1 MNCQISNSEKK
12 AILAELKAAYIYII
26 TPFILL
32 VFVKVYNSTYI
43 DIILTSDWSLASCI
57 IFGQITANISKSVSS
72 VKITTHESN
81 FSYYTAKRFLCVV
94 ISLMLYF
101 AILLKPQLYLG
112 VLQIL
117 VFLFASFLHFRDG
130 FTNYLLQKRITK
142 T

>member
-1 MNCQISNSEKK
+1 MNYQISSSEKK
-12 AILAELKAAYIYII
+12 AILAELKASYIYII

-32 VFVKVYNSTYI
+32 IFVKIYNSSSI
-43 DIILTSDWSLASCI
+43 EIILSSDWSLASCI

-72 VKITTHESN
+72 LKIATHESN

-101 AILLKPQLYLG
+101 AILLKPQIYLG

-117 VFLFASFLHFRDG
+117 VFIFASFLHFRDG